1 MATESI
7 QPRVVIG
14 LLAVDEAAGHRMADV
29 VCGANAREFTA
40 DGLLI
45 ELRLIP
51 YRADQESALSR
62 AIAGCDAVALLVTHI
77 DAVSVETVKAAYR
90 LLPLEGPF
98 PSSILILREPG
109 RMEFKMSCPACGQK
123 LWVRDEDK
131 GRNGRC
137 PHCKKTFVL
146 PAQTALL
153 KSILMTPDSI
163 PLITVTEGHVG
174 KCQGPIA
181 ELAGRASRQAQ
192 ARNSATMRVQIDDGD
207 APPPPSA

>member
-7 QPRVVIG
+7 QSRVAIG
-14 LLAVDEAAGHRMADV
+14 LLAVDAAAGQRMVEAT
-29 VCGANAREFTA
+29 CGANAREFTA
-40 DGLLI
+40 DGLAI
-45 ELRLIP
+45 ELRLIA
-51 YRADQESALSR
+51 YRADEESALSR
-62 AIAGCDAVALLVTHI
+62 AISGCDAAALLVTHI
-77 DAVSVETVKAAYR
+77 DAVSIEAVKAAYR

-163 PLITVTEGHVG
+163 PLVTVTDGHVG

-192 ARNSATMRVQIDDGD
+192 ARNSATMRVQLADGEPP
-207 APPPPSA
+207 APTA